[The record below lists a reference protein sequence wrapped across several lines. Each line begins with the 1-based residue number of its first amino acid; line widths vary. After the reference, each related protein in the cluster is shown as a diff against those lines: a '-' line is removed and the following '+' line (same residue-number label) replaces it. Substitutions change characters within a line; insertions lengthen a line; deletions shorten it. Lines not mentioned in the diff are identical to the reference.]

1 MAKAIKKTT
10 TVDPTP
16 HDPKTRPVELS
27 TKQSVVLE
35 ELKGVCKDIQKA
47 SINYNGLMDKA
58 TVSIGVLFALS
69 KGDDKYNLALLKMVR
84 AVIRTL
90 VPTMSDGAIN
100 QMIEVGRNADFQHLT
115 GIVAPNKNGC
125 LVVRTNVGA
134 SIKRMRELRK
144 REPQHG
150 GDHASGWG
158 RNHPDILGRST
169 SKKASK
175 QSRKRV
181 TKVGQAKIK
190 VSPEAEK
197 IITDLDDAILDTF
210 TKHSVKVVDTKL
222 FKIGL
227 GLLLD
232 KHMVGADTA

>member
-16 HDPKTRPVELS
+16 HDPKTSPVELS

-47 SINYNGLMDKA
+47 SVNYNGLVDKA

-100 QMIEVGRNADFQHLT
+100 QMIEVGRNSDFQHLT
-115 GIVAPNKNGC
+115 GIIAPTKG
-125 LVVRTNVGA
+125 LPVRTNVGA

-181 TKVGQAKIK
+181 TKVGQATIK

-197 IITDLDDAILDTF
+197 IVTDLDDAILDTF
-210 TKHSVKVVDTKL
+210 TKHSVKVVDTNL

-227 GLLLD
+227 GLLFD
-232 KHMVGADTA
+232 KHIVGADTA